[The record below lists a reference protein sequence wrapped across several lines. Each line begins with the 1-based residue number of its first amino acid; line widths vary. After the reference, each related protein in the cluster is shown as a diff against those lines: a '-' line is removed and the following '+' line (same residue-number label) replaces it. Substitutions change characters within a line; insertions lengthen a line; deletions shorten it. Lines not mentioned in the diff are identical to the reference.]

1 MISKLIFCSLLCVC
15 VRACVS
21 VPVQHFL
28 SFTHVLFSTLA
39 IEILPLFF
47 VPLLITSP
55 FSQLGLPLFYLFS
68 PLSIWFFCLVL
79 PFLSIDICVSEI
91 CCLQKNY
98 ALSAF
103 DYLDLPLISSLR
115 LSILRTHFHLGHV

>member
-1 MISKLIFCSLLCVC
+1 MISKLISVLYCACVC
-15 VRACVS
+15 VRACLCLYS
-21 VPVQHFL
+21 IFCRSPMFYFRRWQ
-28 SFTHVLFSTLA
+28 SKSC
-39 IEILPLFF
+39 PFF

-79 PFLSIDICVSEI
+79 LFLSIDICVSEI
-91 CCLQKNY
+91 CCLQKKC

-103 DYLDLPLISSLR
+103 DYLDLPPISRLR